1 MRHKYATPALVLGK
15 NHVGEATT
23 SVILLTP
30 DFGMVRA
37 RSQGLRKSAAKMS
50 AALQTFAHSDVSLLR
65 GKDGW
70 RTTGAILIENFAQSL
85 SHTERARLARVTELL
100 QRLVRGEHR
109 EPDLYILIT
118 TFIRA
123 LESFPDEEFQ
133 DAAECLAALRLLHL
147 LGFDAGAIPGEY
159 NDFSVPTVTMATLER
174 TDLVV
179 RINNGISA
187 SGL

>member
-15 NHVGEATT
+15 SHVGEATT
-23 SVILLTP
+23 SVLLLTP
-30 DFGMVRA
+30 DFGVVRA
-37 RSQGLRKSAAKMS
+37 RSQGLRKPAAKMS

-70 RTTGAILIENFAQSL
+70 RTTGAILVENYAKRL
-85 SHTERARLARVTELL
+85 SIAERSRLARVTELL

-109 EPDLYILIT
+109 EPELYILIT
-118 TFIRA
+118 MYIRA
-123 LESFPDEEFQ
+123 LEEFTDEEFQ

-147 LGFDAGAIPGEY
+147 LGFDAGELPGEY
-159 NDFSVPTVTMATLER
+159 DDFSIPTITIASLER
-174 TDLVV
+174 TNLIV
-179 RINNGISA
+179 RINNGIAA